1 MDDEFFN
8 WEDPCYGMSEPP
20 KQETKTDKRCINRI
34 IKDEWKANDYCIIK
48 EQPTQQ
54 GEQDE
59 LNSFWNDSLNL
70 LGNENK

>member
-20 KQETKTDKRCINRI
+20 PRESNNDKRCINRI
-34 IKDEWKANDYCIIK
+34 IHDEWKSNEYCILK
-48 EQPTQQ
+48 EQPSQQ
-54 GEQDE
+54 NEQIE